1 MSDPRR
7 RSGSTAIVTIAAWF
21 DLYAYGSEI
30 EEACFD
36 PADFR
41 ADKPI
46 KRLRAFQRIVREN
59 STTMFPTLVIN
70 DGAAVQ
76 TNIEE
81 PRSDKAWLF
90 IQRCWKLYREATD
103 ADNRSG
109 GLGLRAVIA
118 VGLRAKGARAGIVAQ
133 EEEHTAIIDALASG
147 EIDRDEAVKRARPVR
162 RVFDIAPALQA
173 NFAFTR
179 AYEAE
184 SSGKKGGFPGPA
196 IYLDTMILKDGAP
209 DWLVAGTP
217 KLWRPSKTSLSTL
230 FISIEGMSP
239 PDDATARASLRT
251 GRELRALL
259 SYPGGRRFCKDLS

>member
-1 MSDPRR
+1 MGSPRT

-36 PADFR
+36 PVHPLAE
-41 ADKPI
+41 KPI
-46 KRLRAFQRIVREN
+46 KRLCAFQRIVREN
-59 STTMFPTLVIN
+59 STTKFPTLVIN

-81 PRSDKAWLF
+81 PRSDKAWRF

-103 ADNRSG
+103 ADQRSG

-118 VGLRAKGARAGIVAQ
+118 VGLREKGARAGIVAQ
-133 EEEHTAIIDALASG
+133 EEAQTAIIDALVRG
-147 EIDRDEAVKRARPVR
+147 EIDRDEAVTRSRNVR
-162 RVFDIAPALQA
+162 RVFDIVPALQA

-184 SSGKKGGFPGPA
+184 SSGKHGGFPGPNLF
-196 IYLDTMILKDGAP
+196 LDTIILKDGPP
-209 DWLVAGTP
+209 DWIEAGP
-217 KLWRPSKTSLSTL
+217 PLPWRPDKTSL
-230 FISIEGMSP
+230 
-239 PDDATARASLRT
+239 
-251 GRELRALL
+251 
-259 SYPGGRRFCKDLS
+259 